1 MQLDGAKVLVVGATG
16 VLGGRIAEALS
27 GAGARLVLTGRD
39 ADRLA
44 DRGKELD
51 AVGTYALDV
60 VETDAA
66 GRVVDEAAEALG
78 GLDAVVVASG
88 IAAFGPAAETPDAV
102 AEELLTVN
110 TLGPIAI
117 TRAALGRLGEGGAL
131 AVVSAVLAD
140 TPTAGM
146 AAYSASKAAV
156 SAYLA
161 AVRREVRR
169 QGVSVLDIRPPHMDT
184 GLVDRAIAGEAPKLP
199 AGHDV
204 DEVVRLVVEGIRDGR
219 RELAYDATERSVT
232 LR

>member
-1 MQLDGAKVLVVGATG
+1 MKLDGSGVLIVGATG
-16 VLGGRIAEALS
+16 VLGGRIADALS
-27 GAGARLVLTGRD
+27 GEGARLALTGRD

-44 DRGKELD
+44 ELAKATD
-51 AVGTYALDV
+51 AIATYELDV
-60 VETDAA
+60 VDAGA
-66 GRVVDEAAEALG
+66 CGRVVDEAAKMLD
-78 GLDAVVVASG
+78 GLDAVVVAAG
-88 IAAFGPAAETPDAV
+88 IAAFGPAVETADAV

-110 TLGPIAI
+110 ALGPMVL
-117 TRAALGRLGEGGAL
+117 TRAALGHLGEGGVL

-184 GLVDRAIAGEAPKLP
+184 GLANRAVAGQPPTLP
-199 AGHDV
+199 EGHDV

-219 RELAYDATERSVT
+219 RELAYDAEERAVR
-232 LR
+232 LG